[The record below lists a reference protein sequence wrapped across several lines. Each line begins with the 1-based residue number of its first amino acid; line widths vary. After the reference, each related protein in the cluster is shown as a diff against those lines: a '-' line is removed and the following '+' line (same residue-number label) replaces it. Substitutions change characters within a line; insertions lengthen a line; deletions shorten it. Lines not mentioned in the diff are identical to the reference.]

1 MQLYMFVDM
10 HLTIFDMQKILCTVL
25 SERPIFLIHSDYQS
39 NLIFVLIY
47 FAAPHIYEV
56 FDISF

>member
-10 HLTIFDMQKILCTVL
+10 FVDMYLTLFDMQKILCIVL
-25 SERPIFLIHSDYQS
+25 LESPISLIHS
-39 NLIFVLIY
+39 
-47 FAAPHIYEV
+47 AYEV